1 MHSFPR
7 FEISLIQLFA
17 IFTRNESKMNKVL
30 LQRGL
35 KKMTVFLLCC
45 FTGPVILHQAFKN
58 QEHPFYYPV
67 LIIGLG
73 VLVVAVFYGFTGI
86 KTLVNAL
93 LGERKKRN
101 L

>member
-1 MHSFPR
+1 
-7 FEISLIQLFA
+7 
-17 IFTRNESKMNKVL
+17 
-30 LQRGL
+30 
-35 KKMTVFLLCC
+35 MTVFLLCC
-45 FTGPVILHQAFKN
+45 FTGPVLVHQAFKN
-58 QEHPFYYPV
+58 QGHSFYYPV

>member
-1 MHSFPR
+1 
-7 FEISLIQLFA
+7 
-17 IFTRNESKMNKVL
+17 MNKVL

-45 FTGPVILHQAFKN
+45 FTGPVIVHQAFKN

-86 KTLVNAL
+86 KTLVNAI